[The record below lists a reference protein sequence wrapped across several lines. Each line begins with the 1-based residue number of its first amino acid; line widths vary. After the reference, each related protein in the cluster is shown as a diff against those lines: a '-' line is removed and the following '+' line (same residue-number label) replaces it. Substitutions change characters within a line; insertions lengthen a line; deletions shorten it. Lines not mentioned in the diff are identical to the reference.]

1 MAKQREVLRKIVA
14 LKRQSAEQHL
24 RAVQME
30 VDRIVSDIAQLNAD
44 LHALDEARAG
54 FDALRLAEEH
64 GHVRKLI
71 ADIRAA
77 EAQLKSLP
85 KRLVVC
91 RQTKTGLSFGRVNG
105 TIINTTRTR

>member
-24 RAVQME
+24 RAIQMD
-30 VDRIVSDIAQLNAD
+30 VDRIVSDIGQLNIN
-44 LHALDEARAG
+44 LHALDEVKAG

-64 GHVRKLI
+64 GHARKLI

-77 EAQLKSLP
+77 EAV
-85 KRLVVC
+85 LVVK
-91 RQTKTGLSFGRVNG
+91 RSELHEAREALKRAFHSQEQLSVPFTG
-105 TIINTTRTR
+105 

>member
-24 RAVQME
+24 RAIQIE
-30 VDRIVSDIAQLNAD
+30 ADRIVSDIGLLNAN
-44 LHALDEARAG
+44 LHAIDETKAG

-64 GHVRKLI
+64 GHARKLI

-77 EAQLKSLP
+77 EAALTIKRSELHEAREALKRAFHSQEQLNEPFKA
-85 KRLVVC
+85 
-91 RQTKTGLSFGRVNG
+91 G
-105 TIINTTRTR
+105 

>member
-1 MAKQREVLRKIVA
+1 MPKQREVLRKIVA

-30 VDRIVSDIAQLNAD
+30 ADRIVSDIAQLNAN
-44 LHALDEARAG
+44 LHALDEAKAG

-64 GHVRKLI
+64 GHARKLI

-77 EAQLKSLP
+77 EAQLIV
-85 KRLVVC
+85 KRSDLHEA
-91 RQTKTGLSFGRVNG
+91 REALKRAFHSQEQLAGNAP
-105 TIINTTRTR
+105 